1 MDEMTTTVA
10 TEEVAPQTDSA
21 DNATEAEA
29 NTDAQPTT
37 AEQNDN
43 ANAENEQSEN
53 NESLEQMS
61 ADNSAD
67 SAPFLS
73 VRYNHEDR
81 ELTRAEAQSYA
92 QRGIQAEPFMAD
104 LRYLAAQDGYKSVK
118 EFLDNLKSTTE
129 ASRLE
134 NLRGQLVDE
143 GNEDLLNSILAA
155 ETAKIKSAAGVIEED
170 EKKAF
175 ASEYES
181 EHSRLAD
188 EFIALNK
195 EFPEIK
201 EFKEVSKSVLQLAQK
216 EKISLLDAQLRFNHA
231 ENKKIKQAEQS
242 AAAAAKSSTGSMSDT
257 DTSGGTSSLLEAMRQ
272 GVRQ

>member
-1 MDEMTTTVA
+1 MDEMTTTVV
-10 TEEVAPQTDSA
+10 TEEVAPQTETA
-21 DNATEAEA
+21 DNATEAEISA
-29 NTDAQPTT
+29 DVQPTT
-37 AEQNDN
+37 AEQNGN
-43 ANAENEQSEN
+43 TEAENQTSEDNETTEQS
-53 NESLEQMS
+53 
-61 ADNSAD
+61 AGTDDTA

-81 ELTRAEAQSYA
+81 ELTLAEAQSYA
-92 QRGIQAEPFMAD
+92 QRGIQAEPIMAD

-118 EFLDNLKSTTE
+118 DFIENLKSSAE

-143 GNEDLLNSILAA
+143 GNEELLNSILAA
-155 ETAKIKSAAGVIEED
+155 ETAKFKNAAGVIEED

-195 EFPEIK
+195 EFPDLK
-201 EFKEVSKSVLQLAQK
+201 EFKDVPKQVLQLAQK
-216 EKISLLDAQLRFNHA
+216 EKITLLDAQLRFNHA
-231 ENKKIKQAEQS
+231 ENKKIKQAEMSS
-242 AAAAAKSSTGSMSDT
+242 AAAAESSTGSMASNDVS
-257 DTSGGTSSLLEAMRQ
+257 TSNSVLDALDRAFAD
-272 GVRQ
+272 